1 MQQWMCSHLS
11 AEKINVF
18 FLFARCTCKNIVQ
31 NCGDQKKT
39 LAIKQFCIPLYLC
52 FCCQFRNNWP
62 SAGIS
67 TRLHFYSDNIW
78 NNNFQFCL
86 IVTHSLSFM
95 FSSMTNKWHVTGSS
109 ISKYIF
115 SFKWHMDLVFC
126 QAWT

>member
-1 MQQWMCSHLS
+1 M
-11 AEKINVF
+11 NVF
-18 FLFARCTCKNIVQ
+18 TSLRWKDKCIFSLCTMYLQKYSTKLWWP
-31 NCGDQKKT
+31 KKT